1 MKAKMYFCLCKN
13 VTESQLEAA
22 IESGCCTKS
31 QIRNKLKVGTVCGKC
46 LSSFNSFKLK
56 KEGTMSY
63 IVHENY
69 TEALA
74 AAKVSADHFIDKCR
88 DLEDITS
95 EENWMDYRERLD
107 DISDEVYEG
116 ELAAG
121 QPLEMLELPNVPDL
135 PTNCVTDP
143 DAWRY

>member
-1 MKAKMYFCLCKN
+1 MYFCLCKN
-13 VTESQLEAA
+13 VTESQLEA
-22 IESGCCTKS
+22 IIKSGYCTKS
-31 QIRNKLKVGTVCGKC
+31 QIRNKLKVGTICGKC
-46 LSSFNSFKLK
+46 LSSLNSFKLK
-56 KEGTMSY
+56 KESTMSY
-63 IVHENY
+63 VVHENY
-69 TEALA
+69 NEALS
-74 AAKVSADHFIDKCR
+74 AAKVSADHFIDMCR

-121 QPLEMLELPNVPDL
+121 QPLDMLELPNVPAM